1 MILMAQTLSPRRVSR
16 NVGLNPV
23 AVAYAKKTIT
33 ESVLT
38 EQIRVY
44 LLEDGDDYAAEIQN
58 IGFFLAVVTQA
69 CSTKPAKETAI
80 VRGALSSLAQMS
92 VDGKWRK
99 SQTVAI
105 CEGIKQAKQLFD
117 DIKPRL
123 LNHAINTV
131 LSLHPKP

>member
-1 MILMAQTLSPRRVSR
+1 MAQKLSPRRVSR
-16 NVGLNPV
+16 SAALNPV
-23 AVAYAKKTIT
+23 AILYARKTIT
-33 ESVLT
+33 DGVLT
-38 EQIRVY
+38 EQIRVF
-44 LLEDGDDYAAEIQN
+44 LLEDGDDYASEIQN
-58 IGFFLAVVTQA
+58 IGFFLAVVAQA
-69 CSTKPAKETAI
+69 CSTLPARETAI

-105 CEGIKQAKQLFD
+105 VEGIKQAKQLFD
-117 DIKPRL
+117 GIKPRL

>member
-1 MILMAQTLSPRRVSR
+1 MAQTLSPRRVRR

-23 AVAYAKKTIT
+23 AIAYAKKTIN

-44 LLEDGDDYAAEIQN
+44 LLEEGDDYASEIQN
-58 IGFFLAVVTQA
+58 IGFFLAVVAQA
-69 CSTKPAKETAI
+69 CSTMPARETTI

-105 CEGIKQAKQLFD
+105 LEGIKQAKRLFD

-123 LNHAINTV
+123 LNHAITTV